1 MGCKKPAKMEMEGR
15 QEVVFNP
22 MKKRSCTDVICL
34 LLFVAF
40 IAGWGGVAYV
50 GLSQVTESYTVPKY

>member
-1 MGCKKPAKMEMEGR
+1 MGKKKPAKMEMEGR

>member
-1 MGCKKPAKMEMEGR
+1 MEMEGR

-50 GLSQVTESYTVPKY
+50 GLSQVNESYTVPKY